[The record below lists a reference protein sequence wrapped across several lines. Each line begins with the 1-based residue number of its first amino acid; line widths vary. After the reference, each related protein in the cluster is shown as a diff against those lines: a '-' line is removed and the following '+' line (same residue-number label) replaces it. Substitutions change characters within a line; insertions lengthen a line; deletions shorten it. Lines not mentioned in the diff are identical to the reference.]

1 MSKESIENLT
11 KSDSLFAATF
21 VNHYLLPDE
30 NFNGH
35 YLMNSN
41 ISIPKN
47 VINLYIS
54 YKLNLRF
61 RIKHILHQIIAYL
74 EL

>member
-1 MSKESIENLT
+1 MSEESIENLT
-11 KSDSLFAATF
+11 KLDSLFAATF
-21 VNHYLLPDE
+21 VNHYLLSDE

>member
-1 MSKESIENLT
+1 MSEKSIENLANQ
-11 KSDSLFAATF
+11 SLFSATF

-54 YKLNLRF
+54 YKLNLWF
-61 RIKHILHQIIAYL
+61 RIKHIFCIK
-74 EL
+74 